1 MLNPKLQLILIA
13 IVVLILTLLTG
24 HQVEARS
31 TEVERIIR
39 DKSNQHNLNPDL
51 MVAIAR
57 TESGLNPKAVGGLG
71 EIGVFQLRPEFHD
84 VRPGDVEHNIE
95 TAILYLAEIRR
106 KWEPVYGDAWFI
118 KYNLGPNYRRLNY
131 PKRFPYYVKVMSHM
145 DRTVATN

>member
-1 MLNPKLQLILIA
+1 MNKPKLELMIIA
-13 IVVLILTLLTG
+13 ILVLILVLLTG
-24 HQVEARS
+24 HSLEAR
-31 TEVERIIR
+31 TLEVERIIR
-39 DKSNQHNLNPDL
+39 DKSTQYNLNPDL

-57 TESGLNPKAVGGLG
+57 TESGLDPNAVGGLG

-145 DRTVATN
+145 GRTVATN